1 MFLCILKFKY
11 LISLILAIILRASI
25 YIFDL
30 FIESR
35 MRKRRRVS
43 ETIDIEY
50 RLESLIT
57 KVGEKVIDKQKAIK
71 LCLA

>member
-25 YIFDL
+25 YILDL